1 MTVWEQLLG
10 QPRAQKILHAAAVA
24 GRLSLEASST
34 SADVEGSTVPA
45 AEAEAAALTESAL
58 AHSWLV
64 TGPPGAGR
72 SVAGR
77 VLAAALQC
85 TGEPVGCGECPGC
98 RTVMTGSHPDV
109 RVVAT
114 DKLLL
119 SIDET
124 RDLIPW
130 AQTMPNLGRWR
141 IVIVEDA
148 DRMAERTTNVL
159 LKSIEEPPEHT
170 IWVLCA
176 PTPADMLPTIRSRCR
191 SLHLRTPSVESVAD
205 HLVRELG
212 ADPHAA
218 TQAAIVSQCHVG
230 IAKALIQHPELRQ
243 ERRRL
248 FGTLLVPRTVGDAV
262 LAAGRLVAEA
272 KETAK
277 AETEQRNAAERAD
290 LMRTLGLEA
299 GARVPPALRSQVKA
313 LEEEQDRRAKRA
325 LHDVLDRVMLD
336 LLSFYRDVLV
346 LQLGAE
352 AHFINADMVDEIKQ
366 IATNSLQSET
376 LLRVGALEVAR
387 KRLSSGGNPQIVF
400 DALAAALVDPAAIP
414 ATLPAGASTR

>member
-1 MTVWEQLLG
+1 MSVWEQLLG
-10 QPRAQKILHAAAVA
+10 QPRAQKILQAAALA
-24 GRLSLEASST
+24 GRMSLEAGSI
-34 SADVEGSTVPA
+34 SADAESLAASAAKAGAVVPA
-45 AEAEAAALTESAL
+45 QSAL

-85 TGEPVGCGECPGC
+85 TGEAVGCGECPGC
-98 RTVMTGSHPDV
+98 RAVMAGSHPDV

-124 RDLIPW
+124 RNLIPW
-130 AQTMPNLGRWR
+130 AQTMPSLGRWR

-205 HLVRELG
+205 YLVRDLR

-230 IAKALIQHPELRQ
+230 IAKALIQNPKLRQ
-243 ERRRL
+243 ERLRL
-248 FGTLLVPRTVGDAV
+248 FGMLLVARSVGDAV
-262 LAAGRLVAEA
+262 FAAGRLVAEA
-272 KETAK
+272 KEIAK
-277 AETEQRNAAERAD
+277 AETKQRDEVERAD
-290 LMRTLGLEA
+290 FMRTLGLEA
-299 GARVPPALRSQVKA
+299 GARVPPALRSQVKV
-313 LEEEQDRRAKRA
+313 LEEEQARRAKRA

-346 LQLGAE
+346 LQLGAGVR
-352 AHFINADMVDEIKQ
+352 FINADMADEVEQ
-366 IATNSLQSET
+366 MATNSLQSET

-400 DALAAALVDPAAIP
+400 DALAAALVDPAAQVQ
-414 ATLPAGASTR
+414 AVQA